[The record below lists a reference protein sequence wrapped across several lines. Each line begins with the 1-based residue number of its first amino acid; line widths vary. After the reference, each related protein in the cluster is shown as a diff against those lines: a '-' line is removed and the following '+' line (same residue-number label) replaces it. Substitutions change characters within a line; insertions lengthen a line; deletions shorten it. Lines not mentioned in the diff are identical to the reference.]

1 MTNDTGTTGNNAAAP
16 VAVESPVAAAVAAT
30 VPPVAASGLAGALAT
45 VTATL
50 APIPEVVDLLK
61 KAGDTQRSVYAGI
74 QQAAKLAATQMSA
87 NLDAPAKVKQVTAIY
102 AGTLKEVNDNNVT
115 NTFAACLWPYASPKT
130 IVEIPLPT
138 RPGEA
143 KTTQKVEAAQAV
155 NVSKA
160 SAIDI
165 AKQMR
170 DAHDVGRAD
179 GGGRKADPAKVATT
193 QVVKP
198 SAAAPNFFEELET
211 RIKDAGDLAR
221 IVAALDRAGF
231 SVTRK
236 SGVTPATATPD
247 ATAQLAQALVDTVP
261 ATALAQAAAKS
272 VANVKAA
279 AKK

>member
-1 MTNDTGTTGNNAAAP
+1 MTNDTGTTGSNAPAP
-16 VAVESPVAAAVAAT
+16 AVANDPIAAAVAAT
-30 VPPVAASGLAGALAT
+30 VPPVAASGLAGAMAT
-45 VTATL
+45 AATTL

-74 QQAAKLAATQMSA
+74 QQAAKLASAQMSA
-87 NLDAPAKVKQVTAIY
+87 NLDAPAKVKQVVAIY

-115 NTFAACLWPYASPKT
+115 NTFSACLWPYASPKT

-179 GGGRKADPAKVATT
+179 GGGRKADPAKVQAATT
-193 QVVKP
+193 AV

>member
-1 MTNDTGTTGNNAAAP
+1 MNQDLGTTGSNTATP

-30 VPPVAASGLAGALAT
+30 VPPVAPAGTGLADALAAAS
-45 VTATL
+45 VSL
-50 APIPEVVDLLK
+50 APIPEVVELLK
-61 KAGDTQRSVYAGI
+61 AAGVTQRSVYAGI
-74 QQAAKLAATQMSA
+74 QQAAKICHVQMSA
-87 NLDAPAKVKQVTAIY
+87 NLDAPAKVKQVVAIY

-115 NTFAACLWPYASPKT
+115 NTFSACLWPYASPKT

-143 KTTQKVEAAQAV
+143 KTTQKVEASQAV

-179 GGGRKADPAKVATT
+179 GGGRKAVNPPVAA
-193 QVVKP
+193 VKT

-231 SVTRK
+231 TVTRK
-236 SGVTPATATPD
+236 AGVTPATATPD
-247 ATAQLAQALVDTVP
+247 ATAQLAAALVETVP

-272 VANVKAA
+272 VANAKAAA